1 MRHPKG
7 LYLICTVEMWE
18 RFSYYGMRAL
28 LVLFL
33 TAQLMNGGLG
43 FDDSYASLTY
53 GIFTGLIYFTPLIGG
68 WLSDRYLGQRK
79 AISLGLWFLI
89 AGQLTMAFATT
100 APILYVSLL
109 LQICGNGLFKPSSTV
124 IVGSLYPEG
133 DSRIDS
139 AYTIFYMGI
148 NLGSFFSPI
157 LTGWLAVNYGFKY
170 GFLASAAGLI
180 LGYLNYAILAN
191 RYLGEICKQPV
202 RKESNTDDAPSKPL
216 TKDEKQRI
224 WVITILT
231 LFAIAFFAGFEQ
243 AGCSMT
249 IFSEKYVDRSVLDFN
264 VPTAWLQSINPLF
277 ILLLAPLFSLM
288 WTKLGERGK
297 NPSIPVKMGLGL
309 IMLGIG
315 FILMIGAVF
324 DRGGDID
331 TISDTNAKASVWFI
345 FFAYMFHTIGE
356 LCLSPI
362 GLSMVSRLA
371 PIKLASMLMGVW
383 MASSAVANFLAGYLA
398 SYTPTSGYLEI
409 YAGLTLSSIVLGLIL
424 IFIKK
429 PLIRMSYGR
438 L

>member
-7 LYLICTVEMWE
+7 LYLIFTVEMWE

-33 TAQLMNGGLG
+33 TAQLINGGLG
-43 FDDSYASLTY
+43 FSEHSASLLY

-68 WLSDRYLGQRK
+68 YIADRYIGQRK
-79 AISLGLWFLI
+79 AISFGLWFLI

-100 APILYVSLL
+100 APILYIGLL
-109 LQICGNGLFKPSSTV
+109 LQICGNGLFKPSSTI

-148 NLGSFFSPI
+148 NLGSFFSPLI
-157 LTGWLAVNYGFKY
+157 TGWLAVNYGFKY
-170 GFLASAAGLI
+170 GFLAAAIGLI
-180 LGYLNYAILAN
+180 LGYLNYSILAN
-191 RYLGEICKQPV
+191 RYLGNICKQPA
-202 RKESNTDDAPSKPL
+202 RKELEQNKENRPL
-216 TKDEKQRI
+216 TKGEKNRI
-224 WVITILT
+224 LVIAILT
-231 LFAIAFFAGFEQ
+231 IFAIVFFAGFEQ

-249 IFSEKYVDRSVLDFN
+249 IFSEKYVDRNVLGFN

-277 ILLLAPLFSLM
+277 ILLFAPLFSIL
-288 WTKLGERGK
+288 WTKLDNKGK
-297 NPSIPVKMGLGL
+297 EISIPTKMGIGL

-315 FILMIGAVF
+315 FIAMIGAIY
-324 DRGGDID
+324 DRGGDVD
-331 TISDTNAKASVWFI
+331 TIANSKKMASVWFI
-345 FFAYMFHTIGE
+345 VFAYMFHTVGE

-371 PIKLASMLMGVW
+371 PVKLASLLMGVW
-383 MASSAVANFLAGYLA
+383 MASSAVANFMAGYL
-398 SYTPTSGYLEI
+398 SSLTSMYGFKEI
-409 YAGLTLSSIVLGLIL
+409 FIGLTLSSIILGVVLI
-424 IFIKK
+424 IIRK
-429 PLIRMSYGR
+429 PLLRLSEGR

>member
-33 TAQLMNGGLG
+33 TAQLINGGLG
-43 FDDSYASLTY
+43 FNDSDASLIY

-68 WLSDRYLGQRK
+68 YLADRYLGQRR
-79 AISLGLWFLI
+79 AISIGLWFLI
-89 AGQLTMAFATT
+89 AGQITMAYATT
-100 APILYVSLL
+100 APILYTALL

-157 LTGWLAVNYGFKY
+157 VTGWLAVNYGFKY
-170 GFLASAAGLI
+170 GFLAAAAGLI
-180 LGYLNYAILAN
+180 LGYLNYVLLSN
-191 RYLGEICKQPV
+191 RYLGEVCKHPV
-202 RKESNTDDAPSKPL
+202 SKNVSHDGISEPISKE
-216 TKDEKQRI
+216 ERHRI
-224 WVITILT
+224 WVIAILT

-249 IFSEKYVDRSVLDFN
+249 LFSEKYVDRQVLDFN

-371 PIKLASMLMGVW
+371 PVKLASMLMGVW
-383 MASSAVANFLAGYLA
+383 MASSAVANFLAGYL
-398 SYTPTSGYLEI
+398 SSFTSTSGYFEI
-409 YAGLTLSSIVLGLIL
+409 YAGLTISSIVLGFVL
-424 IFIKK
+424 IFIRK
-429 PLIRMSYGR
+429 PLLKMSYGR
-438 L
+438 I